1 MSVSIPV
8 ALRFLAAFI
17 NSPSCPGTISGME
30 LFRKYIDFHAA
41 GCYRNPLTVTAFGR
55 SLRDI
60 RGVEKVHA
68 RTGVVYRLEP
78 SQIRDYLTQ
87 SRQYDDDASLA

>member
-17 NSPSCPGTISGME
+17 HSPSCPDTISGME

-60 RGVEKVHA
+60 RGVEKAHA
-68 RTGVVYRLEP
+68 RSGVVYRLDP
-78 SQIRDYLTQ
+78 PQIRDYLTQ
-87 SRQYDDDASLA
+87 SRQYDNDASLA